1 MTVTYGGL
9 DAFLHTLVVGPT
21 GSGKTSYLLSPMAMQ
36 ILESYKR
43 GNRVGMLIL
52 EPSGDFVEDIYQ
64 GCLAYDIPVRRI
76 DPMWDESDGL
86 NPLLGEPQVVAEMT
100 RTVLKRLFGKQ
111 EAFFALVQE
120 MAARNAVLLLK
131 RLYGDDADLMHIVRA
146 LRNLKSLK
154 EHINDYERKY
164 RRDDLVEFFRVEV
177 FDSENFSKISTGLR
191 MQLEDLVGNERILKL
206 LTKKKEES
214 VRFEDHLANGGVV
227 LINSALGELGNL
239 SSVFGQFAIM
249 TFQNAVFR
257 RPGNQWTRRPHYSF
271 IDELPEYLNPD
282 FRRLL
287 TLGRK
292 YRNACT
298 IAIQNISQ
306 LKVDGYPGL
315 EETIMTNCRN
325 KLIFACEHEADAKKF
340 SALFGTEKRVTQ
352 TKMYDTHFGIKG
364 VMADKVTQTEK
375 EVPRFTPTQL
385 MELPAYHFVARV
397 VKNGRLQV
405 PKLVEGQLVQI
416 PKVSGN
422 EEKRKG
428 MGWIEDIK
436 RNWNKSRKTT
446 DSSTVSISEK
456 AEPAQVEMAP
466 SVKKIT
472 FIFSK
477 KASDNEKWF
486 TLRKVKRKNGV
497 ESQSKVE

>member
-1 MTVTYGGL
+1 MIVTYGGL

-64 GCLAYDIPVRRI
+64 GCLAYGIPVRRI
-76 DPMWDESDGL
+76 DPTWDGSDGL

-131 RLYGDDADLMHIVRA
+131 RLYGDDADLLHIVRA
-146 LRNLKSLK
+146 LRNLKTLK
-154 EHINDYERKY
+154 EHITEYERKH
-164 RRDDLVEFFRVEV
+164 RRDDLVEFFQVEV
-177 FDSENFSKISTGLR
+177 FDSENFTKISTGLR
-191 MQLEDLVGNERILKL
+191 MQLEDLVGNELVLKL

-214 VRFEDHLANGGVV
+214 VRFEEHLANGGVV

-239 SSVFGQFAIM
+239 SSIFGQFAIM

-257 RPGNQWTRRPHYSF
+257 RPGNQWTRRPHYTF

-315 EETIMTNCRN
+315 EDTIMTNCRN

-340 SALFGTEKRVTQ
+340 SALFGTEKRVNQ
-352 TKMYDTHFGIKG
+352 TKIYDTHMGMKAFT
-364 VMADKVTQTEK
+364 ADKVTQTEK

-385 MELPAYHFVARV
+385 MELPAYHFVARL
-397 VKNGRLQV
+397 VKNGQLQV
-405 PKLVEGQLVQI
+405 PKLVKGQLVRI
-416 PKVSGN
+416 PEGKEEESNRKPFAWIEKVTR
-422 EEKRKG
+422 KRKEE
-428 MGWIEDIK
+428 MIA
-436 RNWNKSRKTT
+436 R
-446 DSSTVSISEK
+446 DSPSESEEAKASVSQEGGDQ
-456 AEPAQVEMAP
+456 PR
-466 SVKKIT
+466 KKIT
-472 FIFSK
+472 IVFPEQSNL
-477 KASDNEKWF
+477 SGEEKWF
-486 TLRKVKRKNGV
+486 TLRKAKRKTG
-497 ESQSKVE
+497 